1 MTFTAPIIR
10 TIDWLPPFHSF
21 INPIETWEII
31 QRTFSIS
38 LSLPRLVPRPGT
50 DICRSSLSRGEP
62 RSEPRL
68 FKEFFAFFWR
78 KAPSASRR
86 RFIASSLLSSLNFR
100 RRSLGTQSSHLF
112 AQPLANDRHAT
123 ATKYRMEV
131 CMVWGWRGTQVQAP
145 IFWDAPKWNP
155 EEYLNHIKWKK
166 TKKEY
171 AGS

>member
-112 AQPLANDRHAT
+112 AQPLANDRHAHHH
-123 ATKYRMEV
+123 KIPDGGLYGMRMKRNP
-131 CMVWGWRGTQVQAP
+131 GAGP
-145 IFWDAPKWNP
+145 IFWDAHKRNP

-166 TKKEY
+166 RKKKY